1 MESLDESNNNNQVCT
16 ESFCMDNDDSKTIK
30 CTKCKRAVHYLCTKL
45 PMYQLRLF
53 FTKNYR
59 GYICINCVKVPDEFQ
74 ETFKKQEENLI
85 EQYKR
90 EVSACENIIK
100 IQKENENKLINGIKK
115 LHKQNKKEDQEKDL
129 LKLMENK
136 FEEFENKIKQALV
149 KGSFQEGNKTTVN
162 QGETNTNFAG
172 IVKDSSKNHIFPEF
186 RKILRDERIKEIEE
200 EHQQDFRKTNF
211 MVFGAVE
218 NKEVNG
224 DGDFVQTLIKD
235 VGVKANVKFVTRIG
249 DRSAKRTRPI
259 KVVLQSAHQRYLVIQ
274 GLINLKGNEV
284 YEGISVTEDFTLFER
299 SQIKEWSKK
308 AQERNAKESDDS
320 TFIWR
325 VRGSPSRGL
334 YLKRT
339 EKKVAILSD

>member
-1 MESLDESNNNNQVCT
+1 
-16 ESFCMDNDDSKTIK
+16 
-30 CTKCKRAVHYLCTKL
+30 
-45 PMYQLRLF
+45 
-53 FTKNYR
+53 
-59 GYICINCVKVPDEFQ
+59 
-74 ETFKKQEENLI
+74 
-85 EQYKR
+85 
-90 EVSACENIIK
+90 
-100 IQKENENKLINGIKK
+100 
-115 LHKQNKKEDQEKDL
+115 
-129 LKLMENK
+129 
-136 FEEFENKIKQALV
+136 
-149 KGSFQEGNKTTVN
+149 
-162 QGETNTNFAG
+162 
-172 IVKDSSKNHIFPEF
+172 
-186 RKILRDERIKEIEE
+186 
-200 EHQQDFRKTNF
+200 

-339 EKKVAILSD
+339 EKRWPFSLTSPRLIEWSPI